1 MGDQEPRLVGT
12 TIGNK
17 YRVDAELGRG
27 GMGAVYRVTHLQVHK
42 EFALKILHERLTESR
57 EAGARFLKEAQA
69 AGRIGHPAI
78 LDIYDL
84 GETADGTQ
92 FMVMELLRGESLS
105 TVLEAGA
112 LTVDQATWI
121 ATELLGA
128 LVAAHRVGIVHRD
141 VKPQNVFL
149 ATGPDGRRVV
159 KLLDFGIAK
168 FLETSSESA
177 LTSTGKIIGSPL
189 YMAPEQALAT
199 GPIDG
204 RVDVWSIG
212 ATLFEMLAGGVAHS
226 GSSPVAVLAR
236 ILTEPAPKLS
246 TRVPGIDPELDA
258 IVERALKIERG
269 ERFESAEAMLEALLA
284 LRKKVGLGETPPPT
298 FATRRITP
306 PPSDS
311 RRSDRSPA
319 SSMTLAT
326 RTTEDALLDVA
337 VTKGGSARA
346 GGSVPPAWLIPAM
359 ALAGFVLIAGATLLA
374 LRLRTNPDAVDPAL
388 EAASSAAPPVRP
400 AAVAV
405 EASVAAAPRIPAEA
419 SAPATADAAASA
431 VPAAPPSAIPAAR
444 AARSTPSRN
453 LCNGSEVLSAGH
465 CCPRGF
471 VWQKDRCERPLATSF

>member
-1 MGDQEPRLVGT
+1 
-12 TIGNK
+12 
-17 YRVDAELGRG
+17 
-27 GMGAVYRVTHLQVHK
+27 VHK
-42 EFALKILHERLTESR
+42 EFALKVLHERLTENR

-92 FMVMELLRGESLS
+92 YMVMELLRGEALS
-105 TVLEAGA
+105 TVLEGGA
-112 LTVDQATWI
+112 LTVDQATWV

-149 ATGPDGRRVV
+149 AVGPDGKRVV

-189 YMAPEQALAT
+189 YMAPEQALAS

-246 TRVPGIDPELDA
+246 TRVPAIDPELDA
-258 IVERALKIERG
+258 IVERALKIERS

-284 LRKKVGLGETPPPT
+284 VRAKLGLGDTPPPT
-298 FATRRITP
+298 FATRRVTP

-311 RRSDRSPA
+311 APAARSDRSPA

-337 VTKGGSARA
+337 VTQ
-346 GGSVPPAWLIPAM
+346 GGSVRAGRSGPPAWLIPAM
-359 ALAGFVLIAGATLLA
+359 ALAGFLLIAGATLLA
-374 LRLRTNPDAVDPAL
+374 LRLRTTPDAVDPAL
-388 EAASSAAPPVRP
+388 AAMPSATPPVRP
-400 AAVAV
+400 AAATV
-405 EASVAAAPRIPAEA
+405 EASLAAAPGIAATA
-419 SAPATADAAASA
+419 SAPATADARPTA
-431 VPAAPPSAIPAAR
+431 VPAAAPSAIPAAR
-444 AARSTPSRN
+444 APRSIASRTA
-453 LCNGSEVLSAGH
+453 CSGTEVLSAGH